1 MSLFRFLRFWPSLA
15 LKYKFFYLGYL
26 LFGLLTV
33 VALAIN
39 IFGNGDIILILI
51 PALLYASWAF
61 LFPMLTR
68 LIISIANRLAI
79 SLTIMSFTVA
89 ISSPIVLSY
98 LELNVSDV
106 GGESISSSFTHEYV
120 YSREKVSF
128 LETAIAKSNGQTDYR
143 PPSNDLFVKLDIDKV
158 KDIDLSSKTM
168 YLAGKLIGTWVPDSI
183 NKTPITG
190 AKAYASSRIKDYS
203 SKDLMKDISF
213 PDMITDDYFIYENLL
228 FNTLKSDSGK
238 DVFVSEYRLA
248 GNFNI
253 VPDFRSYPFDSQALT
268 IQVSHKI
275 LPSYM
280 LKIKML
286 EPTIKLGKAKDF
298 IVGAYKIGL
307 PFGGSSYLK
316 LPYNPQFNA
325 FLTANRPK
333 VSSQDKYDQLLA
345 IEESLQ
351 PSVNPKNL
359 SSIKKLYFSLDNFG
373 PFATSKITIPLT
385 RQVASTWL
393 KSVFPASLI
402 LLVLVACSYIPEK
415 LVEVRLALPP
425 TILLSLVFMQ
435 QSSHAGLPEIP
446 FPILLDYFYMLLFIA
461 AALLLVESILVA
473 IDLKSKYLRT
483 VLAVQRFA
491 RYFAIFASSL
501 GMPLIWLIG
510 NAI

>member
-1 MSLFRFLRFWPSLA
+1 MFSFRNLNFWQNLT
-15 LKYKFFYLGYL
+15 LKYKFFYLGYIV
-26 LFGLLTV
+26 FGLLAII
-33 VALAIN
+33 ALAIN
-39 IFGNGDIILILI
+39 VFGNGDIILILI
-51 PALLYASWAF
+51 PALLYSSWAF
-61 LFPMLTR
+61 VFPVLAR

-79 SLTIMSFTVA
+79 SLTIMSFIVA

-98 LELNVSDV
+98 LELNVSSI
-106 GGESISSSFTHEYV
+106 GGESISSSLTHEYI
-120 YSREKVSF
+120 YSREKISI
-128 LETAIAKSNGQTDYR
+128 LETAIAKSNGQTNYI
-143 PPSNDLFVKLDIDKV
+143 PPSKDLFVKLDIEKV
-158 KDIDLSSKTM
+158 KDIDLSNKTM

-203 SKDLMKDISF
+203 SRDIMKDISF
-213 PDMITDDYFIYENLL
+213 PDMIADDYYIYENLL
-228 FNTLKSDSGK
+228 FNTLKNDSGK
-238 DVFVSEYRLA
+238 DVFVSEYRFA

-307 PFGGSSYLK
+307 PFGSSSFLK
-316 LPYNPQFNA
+316 LPYNSQLNSFLIKSGPKASPQN
-325 FLTANRPK
+325 
-333 VSSQDKYDQLLA
+333 SYEQLFA
-345 IEESLQ
+345 IEDSLQ
-351 PSVNPKNL
+351 SSESPKNL
-359 SSIKKLYFSLDNFG
+359 STIKRLYFSLDNFG
-373 PFATSKITIPLT
+373 PYSTAKITIPLT

-483 VLAVQRFA
+483 VLAVQRLA

-501 GMPLIWLIG
+501 GMPLIWLVG